1 MLSPVLKVLKVLKAA
16 IDDIDV
22 GLDMVITICWKPK
35 WYSSQVWKHQ
45 LLCSWVFLFQFAI
58 ATYKWQI
65 QIKSLENFDCV
76 YYYYNW
82 NKNYSEATVR
92 NDMGLS
98 INSFS
103 FRSVLDR
110 KFVKIVSIWYSIE
123 GPNSLLVNLLTMLI
137 WFSYVIWFISRKALL
152 MCPQYICNLNLWQRK
167 VFKLLDAKLFSLT
180 YF

>member
-1 MLSPVLKVLKVLKAA
+1 MIL
-16 IDDIDV
+16 IV

-137 WFSYVIWFISRKALL
+137 WFLCNLIHFTQGIANVSSVYLQLKFMTEKSVQTFGRKVIFIDILL
-152 MCPQYICNLNLWQRK
+152 M
-167 VFKLLDAKLFSLT
+167 
-180 YF
+180 